1 MQALGCSQVA
11 AEQEEVVLALG
22 FSWAEEKE
30 EEEVVLALG
39 CSQVEKEKEEE
50 VVLAHG
56 CSQVEQE
63 ERCPGECFA
72 ELGLHSAQ
80 PWQGPIE
87 LGYLLIVKSPE
98 QSLAQRGL
106 PADPGR

>member
-1 MQALGCSQVA
+1 MLALGCSQV
-11 AEQEEVVLALG
+11 EE
-22 FSWAEEKE
+22 EE

-39 CSQVEKEKEEE
+39 CSQVE
-50 VVLAHG
+50 
-56 CSQVEQE
+56 QE
-63 ERCPGECFA
+63 ERCPGERFA

-98 QSLAQRGL
+98 QSPAQRGL
-106 PADPGR
+106 PADPGRQQVPESLLC